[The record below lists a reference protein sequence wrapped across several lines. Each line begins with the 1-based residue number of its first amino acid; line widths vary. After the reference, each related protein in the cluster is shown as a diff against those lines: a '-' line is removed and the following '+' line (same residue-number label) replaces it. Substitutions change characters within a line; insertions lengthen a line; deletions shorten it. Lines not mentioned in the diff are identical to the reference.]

1 MFIEIKNLYSKSLEY
16 IDSSCLIK
24 MEIVDME
31 KRNEFAAVKKGYA
44 GGVSHILEAETVNN
58 IIVNDRVSVNGFS
71 ADSFDSESVLPHYG
85 TEAEC
90 LDRLENL
97 QSSLNWLKAENSNV
111 VIPHGSYINP
121 SAIMRLNMCERLNS
135 HLHKPKTHII
145 DCTLKHRY
153 IPTIQDFI
161 PSIYSTPMGYDLKKL
176 LDDLIGDL
184 NNNSSQKVINYI
196 AFIRE
201 KFESIMEYKEVDLFT
216 GDETQCE
223 MKLREIRNFLDNI
236 N

>member
-1 MFIEIKNLYSKSLEY
+1 MFIEIKTKSSEKIEY

-31 KRNEFAAVKKGYA
+31 QRNKFAAVKKYIP
-44 GGVSHILEAETVNN
+44 GVSHVLEAETTNN
-58 IIVNDRVSVNGFS
+58 VIVNDRVSVNGFS
-71 ADSFDSESVLPHYG
+71 ADSFDSESVYIHSG
-85 TEAEC
+85 TEDEC

-97 QSSLNWLKAENSNV
+97 QSSLNWLKAENSFD

-121 SAIMRLNMCERLNS
+121 SSVMRLNMYERFNS
-135 HLHKPKTHII
+135 SLHRPNTHQI
-145 DCTLKHRY
+145 DCILNHRY

-161 PSIYSTPMGYDLKKL
+161 PSIFATPIGRDLQAF

-184 NNNSSQKVINYI
+184 NNNSSQKIMNYI
-196 AFIRE
+196 EFMQE
-201 KFESIMEYKEVDLFT
+201 KLESTIKYKEVQLFT

-223 MKLREIRNFLDNI
+223 TKLIEIRNFLDNI